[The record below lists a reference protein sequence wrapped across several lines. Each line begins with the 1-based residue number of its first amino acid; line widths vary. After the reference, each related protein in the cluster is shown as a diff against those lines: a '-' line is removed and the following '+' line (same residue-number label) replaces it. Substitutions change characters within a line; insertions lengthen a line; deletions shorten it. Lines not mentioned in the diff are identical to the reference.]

1 VEWYQVLVQLL
12 APLLVMA
19 LELLAV
25 LEWVL
30 LVELE
35 LVQAEALAEW
45 G

>member
-1 VEWYQVLVQLL
+1 MEWSQVLVQLL

-35 LVQAEALAEW
+35 LVQVEALAE
-45 G
+45 